1 MVTCMLLPGAYSKRF
16 WKLIVFNQPQIVQPC
31 IINKNHT
38 ELLFQLLKQLYSH
51 YAFGSF
57 LLGGRA
63 RSLPGQPGPCTRP
76 RKGRGRLRRAGPGA
90 CAVWAVAALPLRRM
104 RRCAGP
110 LLRLAGRRPLPLRHG
125 AAAFPAASFS
135 SSSSPSDG
143 SGGSRAPDTSL
154 FVPVPLKPV
163 GDAAEEDVGA
173 ELTRPLDKG
182 GCGMAVGR
190 SVCPSGR
197 RSGRGWGEAVGA
209 ALRHVEVRGQPLARR
224 AGGSRGGQLHVLLLN
239 LYIFIFIYLCIR
251 CISCPVHPFSLSCKW
266 KQKRNPIVGL
276 QALYAPLSLSIITSR
291 QTRRGLEMFLH
302 RFIES

>member
-1 MVTCMLLPGAYSKRF
+1 M
-16 WKLIVFNQPQIVQPC
+16 QPC

-63 RSLPGQPGPCTRP
+63 LSLPGQPGPCTRP
-76 RKGRGRLRRAGPGA
+76 RKGSGCLRQAGPGA

-190 SVCPSGR
+190 SVCPSVR
-197 RSGRGWGEAVGA
+197 PSVCPSVCPRGRGWGEAFGA

-224 AGGSRGGQLHVLLLN
+224 AGGSRGGQLPVHLLD
-239 LYIFIFIYLCIR
+239 LYIFIFIYLYIS
-251 CISCPVHPFSLSCKW
+251 CISCPVHPSLFCKW
-266 KQKRNPIVGL
+266 KQERNPIAGL
-276 QALYAPLSLSIITSR
+276 QVLYAPLSLNIITSR
-291 QTRRGLEMFLH
+291 QTRRSLEMLLH

>member
-1 MVTCMLLPGAYSKRF
+1 MVTCMLLSGAYSKRF

-63 RSLPGQPGPCTRP
+63 LSLPGQPGPCTRP
-76 RKGRGRLRRAGPGA
+76 RKGSGCLRQAGPGA

-190 SVCPSGR
+190 SVCPSVGLSVR
-197 RSGRGWGEAVGA
+197 LSAGPRVGWGLRGGPEACGGAGPAVGA
-209 ALRHVEVRGQPLARR
+209 AGGRLPGWAAPCTP
-224 AGGSRGGQLHVLLLN
+224 AG
-239 LYIFIFIYLCIR
+239 FIYIYIYLFIY
-251 CISCPVHPFSLSCKW
+251 
-266 KQKRNPIVGL
+266 Q
-276 QALYAPLSLSIITSR
+276 LYLLPRASV
-291 QTRRGLEMFLH
+291 
-302 RFIES
+302 FIL